1 MVAGEEMTDA
11 VDAEAM
17 EAEDSLSAEQLEE
30 LNCLALTNLFIKED
44 GSPVNF
50 YMRKSRLDGR
60 PDKVELTTKLENLVT
75 EAQVSGYY
83 FRSFPT
89 LGYFYVCLSFRNMEQ
104 LWNWNLPV
112 PIPSRLPSQKFLH
125 LLMTQIVMFL
135 MQDTSLSALKKRD
148 SLI

>member
-50 YMRKSRLDGR
+50 YMRKSRMDGR
-60 PDKVELTTKLENLVT
+60 PDKVELTTKLENLII
-75 EAQVSGYY
+75 EAQVSHYY
-83 FRSFPT
+83 FSSFLT
-89 LGYFYVCLSFRNMEQ
+89 LGYFDV
-104 LWNWNLPV
+104 
-112 PIPSRLPSQKFLH
+112 
-125 LLMTQIVMFL
+125 
-135 MQDTSLSALKKRD
+135 SLF
-148 SLI
+148 